1 MLVLTA
7 LPRPSSWIDG
17 GKLQGEKGEQGKSND
32 WQRWNKMGGKD
43 KRDSGEWSKENEAEE
58 RIDDR
63 EKEVAFSILKFK
75 HYLQD

>member
-1 MLVLTA
+1 
-7 LPRPSSWIDG
+7 
-17 GKLQGEKGEQGKSND
+17 
-32 WQRWNKMGGKD
+32 MGGKD

-63 EKEVAFSILKFK
+63 EKEVAFSILILEFK